1 LGNGMQ
7 LAGWSTY
14 AQYIVR
20 GIILLGA
27 VAFDEYQKNRKSK
40 KKIKPPVEG
49 VPGDP
54 KVGGGVESAAAE

>member
-1 LGNGMQ
+1 MQ

-40 KKIKPPVEG
+40 KKIKPPVESL
-49 VPGDP
+49 PGEP
-54 KVGGGVESAAAE
+54 KVGGRAEPAAVE

>member
-1 LGNGMQ
+1 MQ

-27 VAFDEYQKNRKSK
+27 VAFNEFQKNRKSK
-40 KKIKPPVEG
+40 RKVKLS
-49 VPGDP
+49 GDN
-54 KVGGGVESAAAE
+54 KSDDQNQLSGATSAPAE